1 MNFLFQGAD
10 ILRFQPFIFRG
21 CRTCSFILSPAVNHA
36 AVFFQD
42 SRVVDLK
49 QSAQRLLGGFVRLV
63 TGDASR
69 ILHENMETLQQ
80 AGSFAALKIPYPQK
94 GYPPQKNEH
103 DWLKSPPIEEVFNCW
118 KVGIFQCHS

>member
-1 MNFLFQGAD
+1 VSEFPIGAPQV
-10 ILRFQPFIFRG
+10 LHP
-21 CRTCSFILSPAVNHA
+21 
-36 AVFFQD
+36 VFFQD

-80 AGSFAALKIPYPQK
+80 AGSLAA
-94 GYPPQKNEH
+94 
-103 DWLKSPPIEEVFNCW
+103 
-118 KVGIFQCHS
+118 